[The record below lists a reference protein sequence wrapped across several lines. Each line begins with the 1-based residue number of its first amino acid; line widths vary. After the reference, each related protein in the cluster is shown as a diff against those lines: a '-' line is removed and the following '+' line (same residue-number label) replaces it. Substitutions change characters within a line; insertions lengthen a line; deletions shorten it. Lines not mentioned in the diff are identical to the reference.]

1 MSLCVVWAEAVV
13 ARPWVQERDTGPELE
28 GHSVS
33 VVLALHG
40 LPDIV
45 GFVVDNVLLL
55 VVHSVYCKPL
65 ETCLVGGQAQ
75 VNAQAAGSH
84 WLSVCSVDNP
94 LHDALQLVVPH
105 GSVAPLA
112 TAWVSLGVGFA
123 GALELGSLFQLCH
136 QLERGVNYT
145 CTNN

>member
-1 MSLCVVWAEAVV
+1 MRSG
-13 ARPWVQERDTGPELE
+13 VQERDIGPELE

-33 VVLALHG
+33 VDLALHG
-40 LPDIV
+40 LLDIV
-45 GFVVDNVLLL
+45 GVVVDNVLLL

-65 ETCLVGGQAQ
+65 ETCLVDGQAQ
-75 VNAQAAGSH
+75 EKAQAEGSH

-94 LHDALQLVVPH
+94 LQDALQLVVPH
-105 GSVAPLA
+105 GSVEPLA
-112 TAWVSLGVGFA
+112 MAWVSLWVGFA
-123 GALELGSLFQLCH
+123 GALELGALFPLCH